1 MRLSL
6 MVQAHRL
13 RYCLFLP
20 GSEVRLQGCGSGEIG
35 CQRFDVVWLRR
46 VNLENDRIARW
57 YTLVRRRT
65 IGDRGQQP
73 LQIDTFQRNEGV
85 VEAIARDVVICHR
98 LLQNGIG
105 DLRLSIAELEVAIR
119 FLFRRILLDILQ
131 HLRHT
136 RNAGITPGSSLGH
149 HPEAGEQWLQGG
161 DSEQSPFP
169 PRTPENTNWG

>member
-57 YTLVRRRT
+57 YTLVGRRT

-85 VEAIARDVVICHR
+85 VEAIARDVIICHR
-98 LLQNGIG
+98 LLQNGVG
-105 DLRLSIAELEVAIR
+105 DLRLGIAELEVAIR
-119 FLFRRILLDILQ
+119 FLSRRIFLDILQ

-136 RNAGITPGSSLGH
+136 RYAGITPGSSLRH
-149 HPEAGEQWLQGG
+149 HPEAGEQWL
-161 DSEQSPFP
+161 
-169 PRTPENTNWG
+169 PRRESWRCVCAHATLETTTFG